1 MYIYIYTYLSLS
13 LYMCIYVYIYIYIC
27 IHTYMYTYKR
37 TIYIYIYIMFGS
49 LLRPRVIASAY
60 PEGTRWRPSKSDFQ
74 EPISRRHWTIIH
86 RVSRVSSNRFLEDIN
101 PSACR

>member
-1 MYIYIYTYLSLS
+1 MYIYIYIHIYLSLYICV
-13 LYMCIYVYIYIYIC
+13 YMCIYIYIYAYTRIC
-27 IHTYMYTYKR
+27 TR
-37 TIYIYIYIMFGS
+37 TNVLYIYIYIMFGS

-86 RVSRVSSNRFLEDIN
+86 RVSRVSSNRFLEDIS